1 MYMDIKKLKKAAQ
14 IYGTPLYVYDL
25 SVIDRQLEKL
35 KVAFNK
41 INNYQIHFA
50 AKALSNISI
59 LKYINSLG
67 LGLDA
72 VSIEEVKIG
81 IKCGFKKEEILF
93 TPNGVNFSEIREA
106 VSLGV
111 KINLDSV
118 ESLKDFSNSYPN
130 QPVSIRI
137 NPGVYA
143 GGNENISVGHLN
155 SKFGIPEERL
165 DEILEMELDKK
176 IKVTTLHIHTGSDI
190 IKDNDFQLGIKKIFS
205 IAHKFNNIE
214 TIDLG
219 GGIKIPYF
227 KGDTE
232 TDLDY
237 YAKIIKDELKKFKL
251 KKGKDLKL
259 IFEPGKFLVSDSGYF
274 ITKVNYVKKSSR
286 NTFIQVD
293 SGFNHFVRPTLYKS
307 FHDIINLSNPNDEK
321 LEYSVVGYI
330 CEKDTFAEKRRIS
343 KISPGD
349 ILCFKNSGA
358 YGFTMTSNYN
368 SRLKPSE
375 VCIYKNKIIEI
386 RKREEFDDLLNK
398 QIDIFK
404 D

>member
-1 MYMDIKKLKKAAQ
+1 MKIEKLKKAAQ
-14 IYGTPLYVYDL
+14 NYGTPLYVYDL
-25 SVIDRQLEKL
+25 SLIDRQLNKL
-35 KVAFNK
+35 REAFKK
-41 INNYQIHFA
+41 IDNYKIHFA

-59 LKYINSLG
+59 LKYINNLG

-93 TPNGVNFSEIREA
+93 TPNGVSFSEIKEA

-111 KINLDSV
+111 KINLDSI
-118 ESLKDFSNSYPN
+118 ESLKDFSKSYPN

-155 SKFGIPEERL
+155 SKFGIPEERI
-165 DEILEMELDKK
+165 DEIIEMELNEMV
-176 IKVTTLHIHTGSDI
+176 KVTTLHIHTGSDI
-190 IKDNDFQLGIKKIFS
+190 IKDNDFELGIKKIFS
-205 IAHKFNNIE
+205 IACNFKNIE

-227 KGDTE
+227 IGDTQ
-232 TDLDY
+232 TNLDN
-237 YAKIIKDELKKFKL
+237 YAKIIIDELKKFKL

-259 IFEPGKFLVSDSGYF
+259 IFEPGKFLVSESGYF
-274 ITKVNYVKKSSR
+274 ITKVNYVKESSK

-307 FHDIINLSNPNDEK
+307 FHEIINLSNPNDEK
-321 LEYSVVGYI
+321 FEYSVVGYI

-343 KISPGD
+343 KISSGD

-375 VCIYKNKIIEI
+375 VCVYKNKIIEI
-386 RKREEFDDLLNK
+386 RKREKFDDLLSG
-398 QIDIFK
+398 QIDIFW
-404 D
+404 DL

>member
-1 MYMDIKKLKKAAQ
+1 MKIEKLKKAAQ
-14 IYGTPLYVYDL
+14 NYGTPLYVYDL
-25 SVIDRQLEKL
+25 SLIDRQLNKL
-35 KVAFNK
+35 REAFKK
-41 INNYQIHFA
+41 INNYKIHFA

-59 LKYINSLG
+59 LKYINNLG

-93 TPNGVNFSEIREA
+93 TPNGVSFSEIKEA

-111 KINLDSV
+111 KINLDSI
-118 ESLKDFSNSYPN
+118 ESLKDFSKSYPN

-143 GGNENISVGHLN
+143 GGNEKISVGHLN
-155 SKFGIPEERL
+155 SKFGIPEERI
-165 DEILEMELDKK
+165 DEIIEMELNEMV
-176 IKVTTLHIHTGSDI
+176 KVTTLHIHTGSDI
-190 IKDNDFQLGIKKIFS
+190 IKDNDFELGIKKIFS
-205 IAHKFNNIE
+205 IACNFKNIE

-227 KGDTE
+227 IGDTQ
-232 TDLDY
+232 TNLDN
-237 YAKIIKDELKKFKL
+237 YAKIIIDELKKFKL

-259 IFEPGKFLVSDSGYF
+259 IFEPGKFLVSESGYF
-274 ITKVNYVKKSSR
+274 ITKVNYVKESSK

-307 FHDIINLSNPNDEK
+307 FHEIINLSNPNDEK
-321 LEYSVVGYI
+321 FEYSVVGYI

-343 KISPGD
+343 KISSGD

-375 VCIYKNKIIEI
+375 VCVYKNKIIEI
-386 RKREEFDDLLNK
+386 RKREKFDDLLSG
-398 QIDIFK
+398 QIDIF
-404 D
+404 